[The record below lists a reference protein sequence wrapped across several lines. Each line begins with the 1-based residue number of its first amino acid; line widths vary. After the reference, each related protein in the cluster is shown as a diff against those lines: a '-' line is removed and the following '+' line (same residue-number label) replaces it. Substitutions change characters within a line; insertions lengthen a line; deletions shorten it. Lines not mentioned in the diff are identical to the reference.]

1 MFLSKKIFSAKWFPL
16 LFIIG
21 VALFFRLYKLKEF
34 YGFAHDQDL
43 YSFIV
48 RDILSGHFRL
58 IGQLTSIDGVFIGP
72 LYYYLLVPFYALFG
86 YNSLSAYIVAT
97 SVAIAT
103 LLSIYHFFY
112 KLFSPKAALI
122 GVFLYASSLPLAFF
136 DRWIVPTQPT
146 ILWSVWYLYAL
157 FITLKGDKR
166 GLVVF
171 GILAGL
177 IWHIHVALL
186 PLLFLIPVSMM
197 MAKIDPH
204 GLKAAVF
211 SSSLKIRFFPRMN
224 AGVFSLGIKY
234 DRKYVLWAIAFFVFL
249 TLPFWLF
256 EIRHGF
262 QQISG
267 LIASIGQDRN
277 GIKGVE
283 RLFLAIDGVA
293 IGFAKFITY
302 SRKAP
307 FFVVY
312 FFLSLSLAF
321 LVKKHLLSKNQIKLL
336 ALWIILIIATQF
348 ISKRAISDYYFNNL
362 VVVSLAIISLLL
374 ADVSEVKRSG
384 ILIGLGLMVF
394 GFFNL
399 HLLFSESKN
408 DGYFYK
414 EKLVREIKEDAA
426 GKGFV
431 CIGVNYIA
439 DLGAGVGFRYLLWY
453 LNLKTIKPSSDIPVY
468 DIYIPFYNYFP
479 QPQIRYGLFG
489 LKHPKDG
496 NYDFTKCSDP
506 SYQEQPLLGYTD

>member
-1 MFLSKKIFSAKWFPL
+1 MSLYKKVFDAKWYSL
-16 LFIIG
+16 VLIIAMG
-21 VALFFRLYKLKEF
+21 LFFRLYKLKEF

-72 LYYYLLVPFYALFG
+72 LYYYLLAPFYALFG
-86 YNSLSAYIVAT
+86 YNPLSAYFVAT
-97 SVAIAT
+97 SIAVAT
-103 LLSIYHFFY
+103 LLSIYYVFY

-122 GVFLYASSLPLAFF
+122 GVFLYACSLPLAFI

-146 ILWSVWYLYAL
+146 ILWSIWYLYAL
-157 FITLKGDKR
+157 FITLRGDKK
-166 GLVVF
+166 GLVIF

-177 IWHIHVALL
+177 IWHVHVALL
-186 PLLFLIPVSMM
+186 PLLFLIPVSAM
-197 MAKIDPH
+197 MAKI
-204 GLKAAVF
+204 
-211 SSSLKIRFFPRMN
+211 
-224 AGVFSLGIKY
+224 KY
-234 DRKYVLWAIAFFVFL
+234 ERKYILWAFAFFVLL
-249 TLPFWLF
+249 TMPFWLF

-262 QQISG
+262 QQITG
-267 LIASIGQDRN
+267 LIASIGQDRS

-312 FFLSLSLAF
+312 FFLSLFLAF

-348 ISKRAISDYYFNNL
+348 ASKRAISDYYFNNL
-362 VVVSLAIISLLL
+362 AIVSLVIISLFL
-374 ADVSEVKRSG
+374 AEVSKVKRSG
-384 ILIGLGLMVF
+384 ILIGLSLMVF
-394 GFFNL
+394 GFYNVY
-399 HLLFSESKN
+399 LLFSESKN

-414 EKLVREIKEDAA
+414 EKLVRDIKEDATR
-426 GKGFV
+426 KGFA

-439 DLGAGVGFRYLLWY
+439 DLGTGVGFRYLLWY
-453 LNLKTIKPSSDIPVY
+453 FDLKTVKPASDIPVY

-479 QPQIRYGLFG
+479 QPQINYGLFG
-489 LKHPKDG
+489 LKHPEDG
-496 NYDFTKCSDP
+496 NYDFTKCTDP
-506 SYQEQPLLGYTD
+506 SYQEQPLLGFVD

>member
-1 MFLSKKIFSAKWFPL
+1 MLRRTYAIAVKWFPL
-16 LFIIG
+16 VLVIG
-21 VALFFRLYKLKEF
+21 IALFFRLYKLREF
-34 YGFAHDQDL
+34 YFFEHDQDL

-72 LYYYLLVPFYALFG
+72 LYYYLLAPFYALFG
-86 YNSLSAYIVAT
+86 YNPLSAYFVAT
-97 SVAIAT
+97 SIAVAT
-103 LLSIYHFFY
+103 LLSIYYVFY

-122 GVFLYASSLPLAFF
+122 GVFLYACSLPLAFI

-146 ILWSVWYLYAL
+146 ILWSIWYLYAL
-157 FITLKGDKR
+157 FITLRGDKK
-166 GLVVF
+166 GLVLF

-197 MAKIDPH
+197 MAKI
-204 GLKAAVF
+204 
-211 SSSLKIRFFPRMN
+211 
-224 AGVFSLGIKY
+224 KY
-234 DRKYVLWAIAFFVFL
+234 ERKYFLWAFAFFVFL

-256 EIRHGF
+256 ETRHGF
-262 QQISG
+262 QQILGFITSM
-267 LIASIGQDRN
+267 GQDRS

-283 RLFLAIDGVA
+283 RLFLAVDGVA

-302 SRKAP
+302 SRKTP

-312 FFLSLSLAF
+312 FFLSLFVAF

-348 ISKRAISDYYFNNL
+348 ASKRAISDYYFNNL
-362 VVVSLAIISLLL
+362 TVVSLAIISLLL